1 MIGKWAV
8 HALEPA
14 FETVAQSKPL
24 KLMFCIFSFFSDFKS
39 IPFCFIIY
47 CLSAWKWIAETL
59 LFGEKTPIFGTTTM
73 WSEFRSMQESQISNP
88 KAMSL
93 RTHA

>member
-1 MIGKWAV
+1 MVEAGYEMMSIHKVMIGKWAV

-47 CLSAWKWIAETL
+47 CLSA
-59 LFGEKTPIFGTTTM
+59 
-73 WSEFRSMQESQISNP
+73 
-88 KAMSL
+88 
-93 RTHA
+93 